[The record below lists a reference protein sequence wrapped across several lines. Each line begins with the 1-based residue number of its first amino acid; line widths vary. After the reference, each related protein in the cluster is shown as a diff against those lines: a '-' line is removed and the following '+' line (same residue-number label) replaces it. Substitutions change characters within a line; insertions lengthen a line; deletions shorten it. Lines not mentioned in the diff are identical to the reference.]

1 MVEDITDEFE
11 VTYEEI
17 DDDSDLTNRINKINE
32 E

>member
-1 MVEDITDEFE
+1 MVENITDEFE